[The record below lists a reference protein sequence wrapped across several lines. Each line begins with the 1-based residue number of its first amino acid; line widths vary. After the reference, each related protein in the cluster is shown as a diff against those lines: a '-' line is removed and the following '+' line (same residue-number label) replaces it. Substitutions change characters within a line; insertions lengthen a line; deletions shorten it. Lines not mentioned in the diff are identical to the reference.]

1 MLINTLKFGPL
12 EIPENKIITM
22 AKPVLGFEE
31 LTKFCL
37 VELEEFKPFMWLQ
50 SVDDPGLAFIVVN
63 PAIFYNGYRI
73 DINPNEIAEIEAK
86 DPAFIET
93 YVIASVPNEWTDMT
107 INLQGP
113 ILINTENNKAKQL
126 VLVNSGYQIR
136 HRVFDEEERAD
147 KTTEKAA
154 KEVLEEPVG
163 V

>member
-31 LTKFCL
+31 FTKFCL

-50 SVDDPGLAFIVVN
+50 SVNDPAVAFIVVN

-73 DINPNEIAEIEAK
+73 DINPNEIAELEAK
-86 DPAFIET
+86 DPAHIET
-93 YVIASVPNEWTDMT
+93 YVIASVPNDWADMT

-126 VLVNSGYQIR
+126 VLGNSGYRINPK
-136 HRVFDEEERAD
+136 VFDEED
-147 KTTEKAA
+147 KAAMTTEQPIEK
-154 KEVLEEPVG
+154 VLEKPVG

>member
-31 LTKFCL
+31 LTKYCL

-50 SVDDPGLAFIVVN
+50 SVNDPAVAFIVVN

-73 DINPNEIAEIEAK
+73 DINPNEIAEIEAQN
-86 DPAFIET
+86 PAHIET
-93 YVIASVPNEWTDMT
+93 YVIASVPNEWADMT

-126 VLVNSGYQIR
+126 VLVNSGYRIK
-136 HRVFDEEERAD
+136 HRVFDEEEKAAM
-147 KTTEKAA
+147 TTEEPLE
-154 KEVLEEPVG
+154 EVLEEPVG
-163 V
+163 A

>member
-50 SVDDPGLAFIVVN
+50 AVGDPAIAFIVVN
-63 PAIFYNGYRI
+63 PAIFYSDYRI

-86 DPAFIET
+86 DPALIET
-93 YVIASVPNEWTDMT
+93 YVIASVPNEWADMT

-126 VLVNSGYQIR
+126 VLVNSGYKVKYQ
-136 HRVFDEEERAD
+136 VFDKDEISD
-147 KTTEKAA
+147 TTTEEMIE
-154 KEVLEEPVG
+154 EVLEEPVG